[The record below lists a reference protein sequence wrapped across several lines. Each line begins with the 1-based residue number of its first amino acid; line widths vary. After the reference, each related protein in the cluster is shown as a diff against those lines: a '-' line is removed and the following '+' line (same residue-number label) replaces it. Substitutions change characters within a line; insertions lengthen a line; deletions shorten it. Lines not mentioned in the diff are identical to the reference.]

1 MKSVITDLNALYK
14 NHPAL
19 HEKQFNADG
28 FEWINYSDHQ
38 NAVISYIRKGNNAKD
53 DLIIVCNF
61 TPVIRGDYRIGV
73 PRKGKLTEIFNSD
86 DIKYAGSGVSNAK
99 PIKIDAEPW
108 NGREFSAELVLPPLS
123 VVVFKM

>member
-1 MKSVITDLNALYK
+1 MTYIYDVVCAKWCVVQALV
-14 NHPAL
+14 
-19 HEKQFNADG
+19 
-28 FEWINYSDHQ
+28 EW
-38 NAVISYIRKGNNAKD
+38 
-53 DLIIVCNF
+53 
-61 TPVIRGDYRIGV
+61 
-73 PRKGKLTEIFNSD
+73 NSD